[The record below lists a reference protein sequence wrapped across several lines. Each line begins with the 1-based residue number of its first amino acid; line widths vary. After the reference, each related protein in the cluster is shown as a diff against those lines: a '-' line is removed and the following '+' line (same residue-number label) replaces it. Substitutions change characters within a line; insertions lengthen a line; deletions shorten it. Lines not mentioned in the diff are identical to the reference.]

1 MIPLAITDIIRTG
14 DYRLCLLFND
24 GKEQE
29 VDFLPFLSSSRHP
42 AIRHFLE
49 PECFAAY
56 RLEYGDLIWGDYEL
70 CFPIADLYDNRL
82 VRGAISLAA

>member
-1 MIPLAITDIIRTG
+1 MTPIAITDISPTG
-14 DYRLCLLFND
+14 DYRLRLTFND
-24 GKEQE
+24 GKIQE

-42 AIRHFLE
+42 AIRRFLE
-49 PECFAAY
+49 PACFAAY

-82 VRGAISLAA
+82 QHGEISLAA